1 MIEQG
6 QLFLDSKG
14 EVWVTTSPAGTGE
27 YEWWCRHDE
36 TDYRTLFKSDYI
48 KERVKSYQEN
58 LKELEIQ
65 KNMES
70 IMFNVV
76 KEIAKDIVTNESSYD
91 EWSDIELKAIQIL
104 SKGQFVIE
112 MDVIE

>member
-14 EVWVTTSPAGTGE
+14 EVWITTSPAGIGE
-27 YEWWCRHDE
+27 YEWWCRHDD
-36 TDYRTLFKSDYI
+36 TDYNQLFNTTYI
-48 KERVKSYQEN
+48 KERVGSYQKN
-58 LKELEIQ
+58 LKELEI
-65 KNMES
+65 KNNMES
-70 IMFNVV
+70 IMFNVI
-76 KEIAKDIVTNESSYD
+76 KEITKDIVTNESSYD

-104 SKGQFVIE
+104 SKGQFAIE